1 MNFRTLSAGTLSD
14 NMSFSLGKKIGM
26 TRLFDEAGNHIPA
39 TLIQIGPCWV
49 TQVKT
54 AATDG
59 YEAVQVG
66 FQLKKA
72 KNTNK
77 PTRGHLQKAQ
87 VDPVR
92 YLKEFRVSDASQYKP
107 GDLLSPDRFKVG
119 QTVTISG
126 VSKGR
131 GFAGVVKRHGFGG
144 PNATHGTHE
153 YDRHPG
159 AVGAHTDPG
168 RLWKGKR
175 LPGHMGIARVTVK
188 NLNILKVDAE
198 RNLMLVKGA
207 VPGARNAFVEIVL
220 SGRQS

>member
-1 MNFRTLSAGTLSD
+1 
-14 NMSFSLGKKIGM
+14 MSFSLGKKIGM
-26 TRLFDEAGNHIPA
+26 TRLFDEEGNHIPA

-59 YEAVQVG
+59 YDAVQVG

-72 KNTNK
+72 KNANK
-77 PTRGHLQKAQ
+77 PMRGHLQKAN
-87 VDPVR
+87 VEPVR
-92 YLKEFRVSDASQYKP
+92 FLKEFRVPDASQYKP
-107 GDLLSPDRFKVG
+107 GDLLSPDRFKAG
-119 QTVTISG
+119 QVVTISG

-175 LPGHMGIARVTVK
+175 LPGHMGNARVTVK
-188 NLNILKVDAE
+188 NLNVLKVDAE
-198 RNLMLVKGA
+198 QNLMLVKGA

-220 SGRQS
+220 SGKQT

>member
-1 MNFRTLSAGTLSD
+1 
-14 NMSFSLGKKIGM
+14 MSFSLGKKIGM

-54 AATDG
+54 SATDG
-59 YEAVQVG
+59 YDAVQVG

-72 KNTNK
+72 KNVNK
-77 PTRGHLQKAQ
+77 PIKGHLQKAN
-87 VDPVR
+87 VEPVR
-92 YLKEFRVSDASQYKP
+92 YLREFRVSDASQYKP
-107 GDLLSPDRFKVG
+107 GDLLNPDRFKAG
-119 QTVTISG
+119 QVVTISG

-131 GFAGVVKRHGFGG
+131 GYAGVVKRHGFGG

-175 LPGHMGIARVTVK
+175 LPGHMGHARVTVK
-188 NLNILKVDAE
+188 NLNILKVDVE
-198 RNLMLVKGA
+198 QNLMLVKGA
-207 VPGARNAFVEIVL
+207 VPGARNSFVEIVL
-220 SGRQS
+220 SGKRHEISGL

>member
-1 MNFRTLSAGTLSD
+1 
-14 NMSFSLGKKIGM
+14 MSFSLGKKIGM
-26 TRLFDEAGNHIPA
+26 TRLFDEQGNHIPA

-59 YEAVQVG
+59 YDAVQVG

-72 KNTNK
+72 KNLNK
-77 PTRGHLQKAQ
+77 PMKGHLQKAH
-87 VDPVR
+87 VEPLR
-92 YLKEFRVSDASQYKP
+92 YLREFRVADASQYKP

-119 QTVTISG
+119 QVVTISG

-175 LPGHMGIARVTVK
+175 LPGHMGHARVTVK
-188 NLNILKVDAE
+188 NLNVLKVDAE
-198 RNLMLVKGA
+198 QNLMLVKGA

-220 SGRQS
+220 SGKLS